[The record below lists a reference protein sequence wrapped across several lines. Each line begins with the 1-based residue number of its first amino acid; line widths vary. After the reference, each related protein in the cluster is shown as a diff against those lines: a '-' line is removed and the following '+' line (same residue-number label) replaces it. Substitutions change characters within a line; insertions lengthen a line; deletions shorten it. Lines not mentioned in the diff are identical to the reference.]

1 MRRAAL
7 LAMAVLGAL
16 SGWSLGPQ
24 AVMTLFDAGA
34 HAAQSAAAHA
44 AYDKQ
49 VADYRGT
56 VLVAFQEVED
66 GLAALRQLQRKS
78 VSQAAAV
85 TATQGGRAR
94 PGEPALQGR
103 DRELPCSS
111 SRPWPGPGRGLA
123 AALSAPVGG
132 SSSPPHRSADG
143 RDQRRIKPR
152 GATWRSPGGGDCGA
166 GRA

>member
-66 GLAALRQLQRKS
+66 GLAALRQLQRES

-85 TATQGGRAR
+85 TATQGALDQANLRYKGGIVSYRA
-94 PGEPALQGR
+94 PHQG
-103 DRELPCSS
+103 L
-111 SRPWPGPGRGLA
+111 GRGL
-123 AALSAPVGG
+123 GG
-132 SSSPPHRSADG
+132 DW
-143 RDQRRIKPR
+143 QRR
-152 GATWRSPGGGDCGA
+152 
-166 GRA
+166 

>member
-1 MRRAAL
+1 KRVVAPFDGVVTQRTTDVGALINAGQNPGSALFRVADTHRLRIYVSVPQAYAAAIQPGLTAGLVFADRPAQRYAAAVASAARAAAWRGGAFLMRRAAL

-66 GLAALRQLQRKS
+66 GLAAL
-78 VSQAAAV
+78 
-85 TATQGGRAR
+85 
-94 PGEPALQGR
+94 
-103 DRELPCSS
+103 
-111 SRPWPGPGRGLA
+111 
-123 AALSAPVGG
+123 
-132 SSSPPHRSADG
+132 
-143 RDQRRIKPR
+143 
-152 GATWRSPGGGDCGA
+152 
-166 GRA
+166 